1 MHPDNCLEYSAVLS
15 NVRDCRQ
22 QPYCKNRYAKADL
35 LSLLISLWLRSVLL
49 LSLQYLLHI
58 ADFLVIALL
67 VVDLSQAKFVVYQ
80 S

>member
-1 MHPDNCLEYSAVLS
+1 MVS
-15 NVRDCRQ
+15 NVRACRQ

-35 LSLLISLWLRSVLL
+35 LSLLISLWPRFVLL

-67 VVDLSQAKFVVYQ
+67 AVDLSQAEFVVYQ